1 MDLIDEFSPVCLAI
15 LVGLP
20 CQAVDVLDTI
30 EELLKQQRELVN
42 LRMDNGPELIA
53 HALKEWCTGMVR
65 NRHTPR
71 QDHLGKTLCGV
82 V

>member
-30 EELLKQQRELVN
+30 EELLKQQRELSICEWT
-42 LRMDNGPELIA
+42 M
-53 HALKEWCTGMVR
+53 ALSSLPM
-65 NRHTPR
+65 P
-71 QDHLGKTLCGV
+71 
-82 V
+82 